1 MSENLLKKPKP
12 EWLKVRAPGGENYL
26 KLKEMMKG
34 RRLATVCEEA
44 RCPNIGECWGGGT
57 ATIMVMG
64 DTCTRGCRFCNVKTA
79 KKPGALDPDE
89 PKNVARSLKELRLEY
104 VVVTTVDRDDLPD
117 QGANHFAEILREIR
131 KENPHL
137 RLETLAGDFQGK
149 RELLQV
155 LLDSNAVDVFAHN
168 IETTKRLTPTVRDR
182 RATYAQS
189 LEVLRMAKE
198 LRDVVTKTSIMVGL
212 GETKEEVV
220 QAMKDCLEVGVEI
233 FTLGQYLRPTEWHLP
248 VVEYISPEQFR
259 EYERIGLELGF
270 KFVASGPLVRSS
282 YKAGEV
288 FLQAF
293 LNERQKAEMRRE

>member
-1 MSENLLKKPKP
+1 MSENLAKKPKP

-79 KKPGALDPDE
+79 KNPGALDPEE
-89 PKNVARSLKELRLEY
+89 PKNVAKSLKELRLEY

-117 QGANHFAEILREIR
+117 QGAAHFAQILREIR
-131 KENPHL
+131 AENPHL
-137 RLETLAGDFQGK
+137 RLETLAGDFQG
-149 RELLQV
+149 RRDLLKV
-155 LLDSNAVDVFAHN
+155 LLDSEAVDVFAHN
-168 IETTKRLTPTVRDR
+168 IETVERLTPTVRDR
-182 RATYAQS
+182 RATYRQS
-189 LEVLRMAKE
+189 LDVLRMAKE
-198 LRDVVTKTSIMVGL
+198 IRPVVTKTSIMVGL
-212 GETKEEVV
+212 GETRDEVI
-220 QAMKDCLEVGVEI
+220 QAMKDCLAEGVEI
-233 FTLGQYLRPTEWHLP
+233 FTLGQYLQPSSWHLP

-259 EYERIGLELGF
+259 EYEKIGLELGF

-293 LNERQKAEMRRE
+293 LNERESAQLRRE

>member
-1 MSENLLKKPKP
+1 MSENLAKKPKP

-79 KKPGALDPDE
+79 KNPGALDPEE
-89 PKNVARSLKELRLEY
+89 PKNVAKSLKELRLEY

-117 QGANHFAEILREIR
+117 QGAQHFAQILREIR
-131 KENPHL
+131 AENPHL
-137 RLETLAGDFQGK
+137 RLETLAGDFQG
-149 RELLQV
+149 RRDLLKI
-155 LLDSNAVDVFAHN
+155 LLDSEAVDVFAHN
-168 IETTKRLTPTVRDR
+168 IETVERLTPTVRDR
-182 RATYAQS
+182 RATYRQS
-189 LEVLRMAKE
+189 LAVLRMAKE
-198 LRDVVTKTSIMVGL
+198 IRPVVTKTSIMVGL
-212 GETKEEVV
+212 GETRDEVI
-220 QAMKDCLEVGVEI
+220 QAMKDCLAEGVEI
-233 FTLGQYLRPTEWHLP
+233 FTLGQYLQPSSWHLP
-248 VVEYISPEQFR
+248 VVEFISPEQFR
-259 EYERIGLELGF
+259 EYEKIGLELGF

-293 LNERQKAEMRRE
+293 LNERESAQMRRQ

>member
-1 MSENLLKKPKP
+1 
-12 EWLKVRAPGGENYL
+12 
-26 KLKEMMKG
+26 MKG

-79 KKPGALDPDE
+79 KNPGALDPEE
-89 PKNVARSLKELRLEY
+89 PKNVAKSLKELRLEY

-117 QGANHFAEILREIR
+117 QGAAHFAQILREIR
-131 KENPHL
+131 AENPHL
-137 RLETLAGDFQGK
+137 RLETLAGDFQG
-149 RELLQV
+149 RRDLLKV
-155 LLDSNAVDVFAHN
+155 LLDSEAVDVFAHN
-168 IETTKRLTPTVRDR
+168 IETVERLTPSVRDR
-182 RATYAQS
+182 RATYRQS
-189 LEVLRMAKE
+189 LDVLRMAKE
-198 LRDVVTKTSIMVGL
+198 IRPVVTKTSIMVGL
-212 GETKEEVV
+212 GETREEVI
-220 QAMKDCLEVGVEI
+220 QAMKDCLAEGVEI
-233 FTLGQYLRPTEWHLP
+233 FTLGQYLQPSSWHLP

-259 EYERIGLELGF
+259 EYEKIGLELGF

-293 LNERQKAEMRRE
+293 LNERESAQLRRE